1 MIKDIKLKVIT
12 RKSLIG
18 LNRGS
23 TELAMTLLMLT
34 IEMISDWTPILDKR
48 NIKLIPVSDILKGI

>member
-1 MIKDIKLKVIT
+1 MIKDIKLKVKT

-18 LNRGS
+18 LNRDS
-23 TELAMTLLMLT
+23 TELAMALLMLT

-48 NIKLIPVSDILKGI
+48 NIKLIPVSDIFKGI

>member
-1 MIKDIKLKVIT
+1 MIKDIKLKVIARQYLT
-12 RKSLIG
+12 G
-18 LNRGS
+18 FNRNS

>member
-1 MIKDIKLKVIT
+1 MIKDIKLKVKT

-18 LNRGS
+18 LNRDS

-34 IEMISDWTPILDKR
+34 IEMISDWTLILDKR
-48 NIKLIPVSDILKGI
+48 NIKLIPVSDIFKGI

>member
-12 RKSLIG
+12 RKSLTG
-18 LNRGS
+18 FNRNS
-23 TELAMTLLMLT
+23 AELAMTLLMLT
-34 IEMISDWTPILDKR
+34 IEMIRDWTPILDKR

>member
-12 RKSLIG
+12 RQSLTG
-18 LNRGS
+18 FNRNS
-23 TELAMTLLMLT
+23 IELAMSLLMLT
-34 IEMISDWTPILDKR
+34 IEMISDWTSILDKR